1 MIQTIGQLLPLAACV
16 ALSSVPIMV
25 IITILLGPRSR
36 GPSLAF
42 LIGWAVGMFGVLGL
56 FSLGVSLVKSPISF
70 GSGPLIAWVEI
81 VIGIGLVAYGAINFA
96 RTRKRPVSDE
106 LPRWLR
112 AMETVRTVPAL
123 GLAIVLNLR
132 PKALLISS
140 AAAIVIG
147 SSGLVGSAVVIE
159 ILIFVAIGSSTVIVP
174 IIVSL
179 ARPNA
184 MRRPLQSARRWIT
197 TNSGTVTLVAAL
209 LTGVVIVGHGMGDL

>member
-1 MIQTIGQLLPLAACV
+1 MIQTLGQLLPLAACV

-25 IITILLGPRSR
+25 IITILLGPHSR

-42 LIGWAVGMFGVLGL
+42 LIGWTVGMFAVLGL
-56 FSLGVSLVKSPISF
+56 FSVGVSLVKTPITVA
-70 GSGPLIAWVEI
+70 SGPLVAWVEI
-81 VIGIGLVAYGAINFA
+81 VIGLGLVAYGAVSFA
-96 RTRKRPVSDE
+96 RARKLPVSEE

-112 AMETVRTVPAL
+112 AMERVRTVPAL

-147 SSGLVGSAVVIE
+147 SNSPVGSALVIE
-159 ILIFVAIGSSTVIVP
+159 VLVFVALGSSTVIVP

-184 MRRPLQSARRWIT
+184 VRRPLQSARRWIS
-197 TNSGTVTLVAAL
+197 TNSATVTLIAAL
-209 LTGVVIVGHGMGDL
+209 LTGIVIIGHGMGDL